1 MIWIRKIV
9 YEVNE
14 ENVIYEEFRFFWT
27 TATADVDEVVFQ
39 IFDSDSD
46 PSDYDEPPVIERK
59 NTKKK
64 TVVKRQAWDSDEIEE
79 IDKYF

>member
-1 MIWIRKIV
+1 MKLMKKMLFMKNSD
-9 YEVNE
+9 YAEP
-14 ENVIYEEFRFFWT
+14 
-27 TATADVDEVVFQ
+27 TADVDEVVFQ

-46 PSDYDEPPVIERK
+46 PSDYDEPPVIQRK